1 MNVKNREGG
10 NVGKRQGD
18 KFGAIES
25 GNVRKHVGKWKRG
38 RVATGKKGCKTPLKT

>member
-25 GNVRKHVGKWKRG
+25 GNVRKQVSNMEKRQG
-38 RVATGKKGCKTPLKT
+38 GDGKKGFKIL